1 MADIAERMEA
11 DANYV
16 SQSPGD
22 RSTDTPT
29 DIASGTV
36 HRSIRLAPIVAQ
48 SSKDDQC
55 SGRLMLLLLSR
66 AKATD
71 TPTDTTLD
79 LALIDRLDGRCE
91 RTEKPKIPRT
101 SSRVGRPDRPGAG
114 IAAGA
119 FAAGPPIGW
128 STDRYSGRYT
138 SGAASLQNEHEARAR
153 TWGFTPRG
161 ASGRTIAA
169 RWWRNCRSTADRYT
183 DRYSHRGVARATW
196 RSLHCRVD

>member
-119 FAAGPPIGW
+119 FAAGPPHRLV
-128 STDRYSGRYT
+128 DRSIQRPIHLRRCQP
-138 SGAASLQNEHEARAR
+138 AK
-153 TWGFTPRG
+153 
-161 ASGRTIAA
+161 
-169 RWWRNCRSTADRYT
+169 
-183 DRYSHRGVARATW
+183 
-196 RSLHCRVD
+196 

>member
-29 DIASGTV
+29 DIASGPI

-66 AKATD
+66 ANATD

-119 FAAGPPIGW
+119 FAAGPP
-128 STDRYSGRYT
+128 
-138 SGAASLQNEHEARAR
+138 
-153 TWGFTPRG
+153 
-161 ASGRTIAA
+161 
-169 RWWRNCRSTADRYT
+169 
-183 DRYSHRGVARATW
+183 
-196 RSLHCRVD
+196 